1 MFCYWWLAPS
11 WRRASEPSPRHCVFS
26 GGSRRPISQSIMV
39 CSTRLYGRPAPSQAG
54 CCVCWSTLSTR
65 ADAAVVI
72 GIDDTIERRWGRKSG
87 ARGIY
92 PRSGPFFEGTLR
104 QDQRPALVV
113 LVLVHIPWV
122 GRIMGLPFL
131 TVLTV
136 QGLPMQDKPRSP
148 KTLLDWAR
156 QVALQIHRWL
166 PGRRIV
172 IVGDHCVRR
181 GRFPRC
187 RPKLCVSVVTRLQP
201 RRQSLCPRTTQT
213 TGPRT
218 TGGQGQAPAHTDAS
232 AARCR
237 HGLATPHRHALVWPH
252 QSCR

>member
-1 MFCYWWLAPS
+1 MVVPRRRRLAAVS
-11 WRRASEPSPRHCVFS
+11 AGRHFPQ
-26 GGSRRPISQSIMV
+26 SRR
-39 CSTRLYGRPAPSQAG
+39 RRGDWDRRYH
-54 CCVCWSTLSTR
+54 R
-65 ADAAVVI
+65 AAL
-72 GIDDTIERRWGRKSG
+72 G
-87 ARGIY
+87 AENQRARHL

-113 LVLVHIPWV
+113 RAVARPHTL
-122 GRIMGLPFL
+122 GRPYHGPA
-131 TVLTV
+131 VPHRACTV
-136 QGLPMQDKPRSP
+136 QALLCGQAALTQDTAGLGSSGCIADPP
-148 KTLLDWAR
+148 LAAR
-156 QVALQIHRWL
+156 PPDCHR
-166 PGRRIV
+166 RR
-172 IVGDHCVRR
+172 HCVRR

-187 RPKLCVSVVTRLQP
+187 RPKLCQRRHPIAP